1 MVHPITLKTK
11 EDVLRLNDLAT
22 KENFNL
28 KVSTGSIII
37 DAKSLLALFTILGK
51 EVHLTVPDH
60 VEVEKFSKFI
70 KKLSK
75 K

>member
-37 DAKSLLALFTILGK
+37 DAKSLLALFALIGK
-51 EVHLTVPDH
+51 KVNLVVSDRTDPET
-60 VEVEKFSKFI
+60 FSHFI
-70 KKLSK
+70 KKIVK
-75 K
+75 

>member
-37 DAKSLLALFTILGK
+37 DAKSLLALFALIGK
-51 EVHLTVPDH
+51 KVNLVASDRTDPET
-60 VEVEKFSKFI
+60 FSNFI
-70 KKLSK
+70 KKITK
-75 K
+75 

>member
-37 DAKSLLALFTILGK
+37 DAKSLLALFALIGK
-51 EVHLTVPDH
+51 KVNLVASDRTDPET
-60 VEVEKFSKFI
+60 FSHFI
-70 KKLSK
+70 KKIVK
-75 K
+75 

>member
-37 DAKSLLALFTILGK
+37 DAKSLLALFALIGK
-51 EVHLTVPDH
+51 KVNLVASDRADPET
-60 VEVEKFSKFI
+60 FSNFI
-70 KKLSK
+70 KKITK
-75 K
+75 

>member
-37 DAKSLLALFTILGK
+37 DAKSLLALFAEITNLCGSTLVIISPI
-51 EVHLTVPDH
+51 H
-60 VEVEKFSKFI
+60 
-70 KKLSK
+70 
-75 K
+75 

>member
-37 DAKSLLALFTILGK
+37 DAKSLLALFALIGK
-51 EVHLTVPDH
+51 KVNLVTSDRTDPET
-60 VEVEKFSKFI
+60 FSHFI
-70 KKLSK
+70 KKIVK
-75 K
+75 

>member
-37 DAKSLLALFTILGK
+37 DAKSLLALFALIGK
-51 EVHLTVPDH
+51 KVNLVASDRTDPEV
-60 VEVEKFSKFI
+60 FSHFI
-70 KKLSK
+70 KKIVK
-75 K
+75 